1 MNETDELIA
10 LETDGWKAL
19 SEGGGA
25 AAHFYDRVLDD
36 AVVMLLPGGL
46 RMIARDAILQSM
58 SGAPWSSFAIE
69 DPQVVWL
76 GSDGAVVVY
85 GVVAERDGAAYSA
98 LVSSAYVRRDG
109 TWRLALH
116 QQTPR

>member
-1 MNETDELIA
+1 MNDADELIA
-10 LETDGWKAL
+10 LETDGWQAL
-19 SEGGGA
+19 SAGGA
-25 AAHFYDRVLDD
+25 AATEFYERVLDD
-36 AVVMLLPGGL
+36 AAVMLLPGGM
-46 RMIARDAILQSM
+46 RMTERDAILQSM

-76 GSDGAVVVY
+76 GPDGAVVVY

-98 LVSSAYVRRDG
+98 LISSAYVRRDG
-109 TWRLALH
+109 AWRLALH